1 MNYSYCHC
9 RWGTHGEYRNKLED
23 HIVNA
28 ILTLMVLSPAMATE
42 TTSKVSIVNVGE
54 EGLTRAGRVSKVANI
69 LSTR

>member
-1 MNYSYCHC
+1 M
-9 RWGTHGEYRNKLED
+9 
-23 HIVNA
+23 NA